1 MHLQTA
7 STCQYDRIFILQFL
21 LCSSL
26 QGKKKK
32 KKKKKSKTSYKAKES
47 LVLKSKL
54 HVVHSFILDRTASFL
69 NTCVWYLL
77 LHSDD
82 ITVSL
87 PIQWEIKGSWAV
99 SFPAFSRSVIT
110 PHSSPAG
117 GLPPYRSSELVE
129 TLFPSPA
136 PQDPWSTD
144 TIRTML
150 VFYWVFMD
158 KNNIWSFI

>member
-1 MHLQTA
+1 MHLLRPVSMTGFSYSISCCVQVL
-7 STCQYDRIFILQFL
+7 FKE
-21 LCSSL
+21 
-26 QGKKKK
+26 KKRRRKK
-32 KKKKKSKTSYKAKES
+32 VTKQKES
-47 LVLKSKL
+47 LVLKSKH

-99 SFPAFSRSVIT
+99 SFLAFSRSVIT

-117 GLPPYRSSELVE
+117 GLLPYRSSELVE

-144 TIRTML
+144 TIRTLL
-150 VFYWVFMD
+150 VFYWVFVE
-158 KNNIWSFI
+158 KNNIWIFI